1 MFRISSDPID
11 AFGLREELADESCG
25 GFVAF
30 EGWVRNHHEGRRV
43 TGLEYEAYD
52 ALAVSEGEKIIA
64 EARDKFGA
72 AKVACVHRVGSLGL
86 GEMAVWVGASAPHR
100 DEAFAAC
107 RYVIDEVKLRVPV
120 WKKEHYVEGDADWVN
135 CARCAE
141 AGHDHSGHG
150 AVAGDTAPSSPPAVE
165 AALGSASG
173 EEDVAV
179 SPPGVRHG

>member
-1 MFRISSDPID
+1 MFRISSESID
-11 AFGLREELADESCG
+11 AAALRDELADDSCG

-52 ALAVSEGEKIIA
+52 ALAVSEGKKIIA
-64 EARDKFGA
+64 EARERFGA
-72 AKVACVHRVGSLGL
+72 SRVACVHRVGSLGL

-120 WKKEHYVEGDADWVN
+120 WKKEHYVEGDSDWVN

-141 AGHDHSGHG
+141 AGHRHIAAEADDRPTSP
-150 AVAGDTAPSSPPAVE
+150 ATETAPGG
-165 AALGSASG
+165 GSAAAQ
-173 EEDVAV
+173 ETPVR
-179 SPPGVRHG
+179 PGVRHG